1 MSIEFQ
7 WDNGNLKHVIED
19 YPIRENTLLEVE
31 SLFLDNNFIAVP
43 DRIDKFGE
51 QQYHGVG
58 TSKENRILYVV
69 FVIRNDKIRPIS
81 CRPASQK
88 ERKKYYENL

>member
-1 MSIEFQ
+1 MFEFD
-7 WDNGNLKHVIED
+7 WNEGNLKHVIDD
-19 YPIRENTLLEVE
+19 YPVRGNSIEEVE
-31 SLFLDNNFIAVP
+31 SLFLDNNFVAIP

-58 TSKENRILYVV
+58 ISNQNRVLYVV

-88 ERKKYYENL
+88 ERNKYYEHS